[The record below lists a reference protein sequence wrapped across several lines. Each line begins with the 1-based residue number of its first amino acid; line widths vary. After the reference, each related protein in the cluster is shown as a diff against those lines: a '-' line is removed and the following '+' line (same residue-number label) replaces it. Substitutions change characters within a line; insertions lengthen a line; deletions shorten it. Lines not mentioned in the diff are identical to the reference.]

1 MKKLSYV
8 VGGENAME
16 LKKVLRD
23 LSELY
28 YRLGNILG
36 DCEIWINKHDSE
48 ELEALEKE
56 LDEEALK
63 REQEDNSK

>member
-1 MKKLSYV
+1 MKTLSFAI
-8 VGGENAME
+8 GGENAME

-36 DCEIWINKHDSE
+36 DCEVWINKQDD
-48 ELEALEKE
+48 KE
-56 LDEEALK
+56 GL
-63 REQEDNSK
+63 